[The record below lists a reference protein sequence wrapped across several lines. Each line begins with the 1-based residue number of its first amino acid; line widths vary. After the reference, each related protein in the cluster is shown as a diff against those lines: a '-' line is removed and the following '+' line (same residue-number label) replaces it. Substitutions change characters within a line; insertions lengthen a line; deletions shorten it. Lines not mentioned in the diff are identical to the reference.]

1 MMNCGAIQRIERDEP
16 TREEFRRFFS
26 TNAAETMEN
35 VATKRPVPTRWRGEM
50 PELVWVMRRA
60 RGTKAVS

>member
-1 MMNCGAIQRIERDEP
+1 MTNCGAIQRIERL
-16 TREEFRRFFS
+16 EECRRFCS

-35 VATKRPVPTRWRGEM
+35 VATKRPVPTRWSGVM
-50 PELVWVMRRA
+50 PESVAVRRRA